1 MSKMNTSEKNEINT
15 KNSENEKL
23 KEDFNLY
30 QVSLQDAC
38 IKLAKIQHVFSNEEF
53 SSLME
58 HIEALE
64 EAAQAKKRLIG
75 S

>member
-1 MSKMNTSEKNEINT
+1 MNASGKNNIES
-15 KNSENEKL
+15 KNSENKKL
-23 KEDFNLY
+23 KDDFQIY
-30 QVSLQDAC
+30 QEALQDTC

-53 SSLME
+53 SSLMS

-64 EAAQAKKRLIG
+64 EAAQRKKRLIG

>member
-1 MSKMNTSEKNEINT
+1 MNTSEKNETNS
-15 KNSENEKL
+15 NHSENKKL
-23 KEDFNLY
+23 KEDFQMY
-30 QVSLQDAC
+30 QESLQETC
-38 IKLAKIQHVFSNEEF
+38 IKLAKIQHVFSNDEF

>member
-1 MSKMNTSEKNEINT
+1 MNTSEKNEINT